1 MATEILK
8 SLQPFLSFVTTF
20 SQVKTHNMFIL
31 MFDLIFN
38 GTHIVVK
45 FPNSLKMA
53 LKLVVEND

>member
-8 SLQPFLSFVTTF
+8 LLQPFLSFVTTF
-20 SQVKTHNMFIL
+20 SQEKTHNMLIL
-31 MFDLIFN
+31 MFDLIFK